1 MFRRMKR
8 ILYVELNEDGTV
20 GGSHRIQADLVMRLP
35 SAYQPVVLHY
45 EANPWADALRESGVE
60 VHLWDS
66 VRARERSAM
75 ARGGKVAS
83 AAALAGMIR
92 TRRRFLR
99 EQKIDLVHLN
109 NSPFQGLDDWLPACR
124 LARVPCATYAMG
136 DARPEPSR
144 VRRALMRRFDLV
156 FPLSRLVEDS
166 LIDNGLRPDRL
177 LLAYPG
183 VDLERISAA
192 VPRPAAEVRAEFEI
206 ADDRVLAMMV
216 GNIRPWKG
224 QHVVVEALGHLPDPL
239 RRRLTVLM
247 VGDVGHEYVEYAD
260 GLRSRAAELGVG
272 SDTLKL
278 TGRRTDVPD
287 LLEAGEIAI
296 HATVTPEPFGLVVLE
311 ALIHGCAVVAAG
323 AGGPVEMIDA
333 DSGLLYD
340 PDHPEQLAEHLTFLL
355 EDSDAR
361 RRLATEGRRRARR
374 FDVREH
380 VRIVTDAYRGTLGET

>member
-1 MFRRMKR
+1 MKR
-8 ILYVELNEDGTV
+8 ILYIELNEDGTV
-20 GGSHRIQADLVMRLP
+20 GGSHRIQADLVTRLP
-35 SAYQPVVLHY
+35 SDYQPVVLHY
-45 EANPWADALRESGVE
+45 ETNSWAESLRESGVE

-66 VRARERSAM
+66 VRARERAAM
-75 ARGGKVAS
+75 ARGGKIGS
-83 AAALAGMIR
+83 ALALAGMIR
-92 TRRRFLR
+92 TRARFLR
-99 EQKIDLVHLN
+99 THRIDLVHLN

-144 VRRALMRRFDLV
+144 LRRTLMRGFDLV
-156 FPLSRLVEDS
+156 LPLSRLVEDS
-166 LIDNGLRPDRL
+166 LVDNGLRPDRL
-177 LLAYPG
+177 ILAYPG
-183 VDLERISAA
+183 MDLERISAA
-192 VPRPAAEVRAEFEI
+192 DPRPAAEVRAEFGVS
-206 ADDRVLAMMV
+206 DDRVLAVMV

-224 QHVVVEALGHLPDPL
+224 QHVVVEALGHLPDHL

-247 VGDVGHEYVEYAD
+247 VGDVGPEYVEYTE
-260 GLRSRAAELGVG
+260 GLRSRAAELGVD

-323 AGGPVEMIDA
+323 AGGPVEMIDTG
-333 DSGLLYD
+333 SGLLHD
-340 PDHPEQLAEHLTFLL
+340 PEHPEQLAQHLSFLL
-355 EDSDAR
+355 EDADAR
-361 RRLATEGRRRARR
+361 RRLATEGRTRARR

-380 VRIVTDAYRGTLGET
+380 VRIVTEAYRGLLGHP